1 MPARS
6 GRSNAADPAP
16 IEHDGPPADKVDD
29 RVTLA
34 VSTPLAIGFG
44 VLYLVLL
51 LVLGITSIRKGHWIM
66 FIVGIFIPIFWIIG
80 ALMPPTEP

>member
-1 MPARS
+1 M
-6 GRSNAADPAP
+6 
-16 IEHDGPPADKVDD
+16 
-29 RVTLA
+29 TLA
-34 VSTPLAIGFG
+34 VSTPLAVGFG
-44 VLYLVLL
+44 ILYLVLL